1 MATDFSAAHPDVTV
15 CHGRPVDVS
24 GRLSKEIAVYDLLDS
39 LGIAYRRIDHEAIFT
54 AEGCAWVKRLLGI
67 PICKNLFLTDRCR
80 TAYYLLLMPGE
91 KRFSTREFS
100 HLIGSSR
107 LSFAPEEDLLRL
119 LNLTPGSVS
128 VFGLMN
134 DRDNRVSLYID
145 DDVLAY
151 EGFGCHPCINT
162 TSLRFS
168 TDDLLHRILPAMH
181 HDFHT
186 VHLTGLS

>member
-1 MATDFSAAHPDVTV
+1 MSSIFPDAHAGVFV
-15 CHGRPVDVS
+15 CDGRPADVS
-24 GRLSKEIAVYDLLDS
+24 GRLAKEIAVYDLLDS
-39 LGIAYRRIDHEAIFT
+39 LGVAYRRVDHEAIFT
-54 AEGCAWVKRLLGI
+54 AEGCAWVKQLLGI

-80 TAYYLLLMPGE
+80 TTDYLLLMPGE

-119 LNLTPGSVS
+119 LDLTPGSVS
-128 VFGLMN
+128 VLGLMN
-134 DRDNRVSLYID
+134 DRDNRVTLYID

-151 EGFGCHPCINT
+151 DGFGCHPCINT
-162 TSLRFS
+162 SSLRFS
-168 TDDLLHRILPAMH
+168 TDDLLHRILPALH

-186 VHLTGLS
+186 VHLTGA

>member
-1 MATDFSAAHPDVTV
+1 MSSIFPDANAGVFV
-15 CHGRPVDVS
+15 CDGRPADVS
-24 GRLSKEIAVYDLLDS
+24 GRLAKEIAVYDLLDS
-39 LGIAYRRIDHEAIFT
+39 LGVAYRRVDHEAIFT
-54 AEGCAWVKRLLGI
+54 AEGCAWVKQLLGI

-80 TAYYLLLMPGE
+80 TTDYLLLMPGE

-119 LNLTPGSVS
+119 LDLTPGSVS
-128 VFGLMN
+128 VLGLMN
-134 DRDNRVSLYID
+134 DRDNRVTLYID

-151 EGFGCHPCINT
+151 DGFGCHPCINT
-162 TSLRFS
+162 SSLRFS
-168 TDDLLHRILPAMH
+168 TDDLLHRILPALH

-186 VHLTGLS
+186 VHLTGA

>member
-1 MATDFSAAHPDVTV
+1 MTSISPDAHAGTV
-15 CHGRPVDVS
+15 VYDGRPADVS
-24 GRLSKEIAVYDLLDS
+24 GRLAKEIAVYDLLDS
-39 LGIAYRRIDHEAIFT
+39 LNVAYRRVDHEAIFT
-54 AEGCAWVKRLLGI
+54 AEGCAWVKQLLGI

-80 TAYYLLLMPGE
+80 TTYYLLLMPGE

-119 LNLTPGSVS
+119 LDLTPGSVS
-128 VFGLMN
+128 VLGLMN
-134 DRDNRVSLYID
+134 DRDNRVTLYID

-151 EGFGCHPCINT
+151 DGFGCHPCINT
-162 TSLRFS
+162 SSLRFS
-168 TDDLLHRILPAMH
+168 TDDLLHRILPALH

-186 VHLTGLS
+186 VHLTGA